1 MNALSAF
8 ATNPLTD
15 FPATNTLQK
24 IVVLL
29 VTLTNDKCVIAM
41 PPVSGLAKV
50 EINLKAFG
58 YINGV
63 GLLPGY
69 RLGTSSWPYSQKN
82 VAISANL
89 VGNTKH

>member
-8 ATNPLTD
+8 ATNPD
-15 FPATNTLQK
+15 ASNPATNTLQK

-29 VTLTNDKCVIAM
+29 VTLSTQMCVKAE

-63 GLLPGY
+63 ALLPGY
-69 RLGTSSWPYSQKN
+69 
-82 VAISANL
+82 
-89 VGNTKH
+89 

>member
-1 MNALSAF
+1 MNALSAV
-8 ATNPLTD
+8 ATNPSASY
-15 FPATNTLQK
+15 PATNTLQK

-29 VTLTNDKCVIAM
+29 TTLTTQKCVVAD

-63 GLLPGY
+63 ALLPGY
-69 RLGTSSWPYSQKN
+69 IT
-82 VAISANL
+82 
-89 VGNTKH
+89 

>member
-1 MNALSAF
+1 MNALSAVS
-8 ATNPLTD
+8 TNPWAN

-29 VTLTNDKCVIAM
+29 TTLETQKCVIAS
-41 PPVSGLAKV
+41 PPASGLAKV

-63 GLLPGY
+63 ALLPGY
-69 RLGTSSWPYSQKN
+69 ERSFSYWSVY
-82 VAISANL
+82 
-89 VGNTKH
+89 